1 MKRVTL
7 DVRSRHRIGDMSFSE
22 ATDVTDFVYRRRK
35 LRLEL
40 IAMRFLVLLLALSAI
55 CVAGYPYVMQRVSDY
70 RLASANSALE
80 ERVAGWPY
88 PRAEDALKAAEA
100 YNRHL
105 ASSGQPILGE
115 ATDPFATV
123 AGASGP
129 VAVKQIPKSRKIRN
143 IRAC

>member
-22 ATDVTDFVYRRRK
+22 AT
-35 LRLEL
+35 
-40 IAMRFLVLLLALSAI
+40 
-55 CVAGYPYVMQRVSDY
+55 GYPYVMQRVSDY

-143 IRAC
+143 IKAC

>member
-100 YNRHL
+100 SVLAGQQTSFIAAQQLLDTYYNNL
-105 ASSGQPILGE
+105 LVP
-115 ATDPFATV
+115 
-123 AGASGP
+123 
-129 VAVKQIPKSRKIRN
+129 
-143 IRAC
+143 